1 MPIEDL
7 DPAKLDARE
16 LALLVKA
23 TPAGELRGL
32 MTGSRRSAVLDTVVG
47 RMPGVFRGDRAGAM
61 SAVVHW
67 RIGDG
72 PGGGVDVY
80 EIVIE
85 GGTCALSAAPRRQPK
100 LTLTIGAVDFLRMVT
115 GNAHPIALAMKGK
128 LKTKGDLAL
137 TAKFPQLF
145 DIPRV

>member
-16 LALLVKA
+16 FALLVKA

-32 MTGSRRSAVLDTVVG
+32 MSGGQRSAVLDTIFE
-47 RMPGVFRGDRAGAM
+47 RMPGVFRSDRAGST

-72 PGGGVDVY
+72 PDGGVDIY
-80 EIVIE
+80 EIVIDR
-85 GGTCALSAAPRRQPK
+85 GTCALSAAPQREPK
-100 LTLTIGAVDFLRMVT
+100 LTLTIGAVDFLRMAT

-128 LKTKGDLAL
+128 LKLKGDVAL

-145 DIPRV
+145 DIPRI

>member
-7 DPAKLDARE
+7 DPATLDARE

-23 TPAGELRGL
+23 TPTDELRAL
-32 MTGSRRSAVLDTVVG
+32 MCGSRRRAVLDTVVG
-47 RMPGVFRGDRAGAM
+47 RMPGVFRGDRAGGT

-72 PGGGVDVY
+72 PDGAVDVY
-80 EIVIE
+80 EIVID
-85 GGTCALSAAPRRQPK
+85 GGACALSPEPQRQPK
-100 LTLTIGAVDFLRMVT
+100 LTLTVGAVDFLRMVT
-115 GNAHPIALAMKGK
+115 GNAHPVTLAMKGK
-128 LKTKGDLAL
+128 LKTKGDLGL
-137 TAKFPQLF
+137 TARFPQLF